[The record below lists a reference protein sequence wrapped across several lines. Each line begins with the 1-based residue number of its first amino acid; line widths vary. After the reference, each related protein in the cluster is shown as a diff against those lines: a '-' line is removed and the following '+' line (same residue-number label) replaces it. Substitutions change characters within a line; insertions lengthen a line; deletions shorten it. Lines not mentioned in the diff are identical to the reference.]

1 AEAAIAGASREEL
14 IQAAMQQLRDELRAD
29 RLGVWLAEASGPGD
43 FRGIVWDSQQELTPA
58 SWTRLSP
65 EISYFLKPLTA
76 AERSAQSSFRAT
88 AERSTLDISPDTP
101 ILGPLVEM
109 RRALWVPVERHGH
122 WQGLLL
128 AASRSRNA
136 VFPREGMEGIAAQ
149 VFLAL
154 TVADERRVA
163 SSRLTE
169 LTVSG
174 KPLHPIEERSAG
186 DE

>member
-1 AEAAIAGASREEL
+1 MRLFGRGEKKSGTGRTVAEAAIAGASREEL
-14 IQAAMQQLRDELRAD
+14 IQAAMQQLRDQLRAD

-43 FRGIVWDSQQELTPA
+43 FRGIVWASQQEPTPA

-76 AERSAQSSFRAT
+76 AERSAQSSFPVT

-122 WQGLLL
+122 WQGLLV
-128 AASRSRNA
+128 AASSIQHG
-136 VFPREGMEGIAAQ
+136 VFPRGAMEGMPAEVSLG
-149 VFLAL
+149 VS
-154 TVADERRVA
+154 VA
-163 SSRLTE
+163 
-169 LTVSG
+169 
-174 KPLHPIEERSAG
+174 
-186 DE
+186 